1 MFSEINTVNANLT
14 NGCHSIYNN
23 RSSKLKP
30 SQLNFLIYNRKNKK
44 QETRNKKKQKN
55 KNRYIYIIMTDSEY
69 VFLDNLPKKKTD
81 EVIINQLIEG
91 YEGED
96 SFGPLANN
104 KEDHNERKNIEKV
117 YQKNGEKNEQKYEQ
131 KEHIPIIIENDRYS
145 NSYTAYLPDFYEKK
159 MANEKSYGE
168 VDKESNQKREY
179 KMDSVTNFYVG
190 SLTILG
196 LFILYRMIQKTR

>member
-1 MFSEINTVNANLT
+1 
-14 NGCHSIYNN
+14 
-23 RSSKLKP
+23 
-30 SQLNFLIYNRKNKK
+30 
-44 QETRNKKKQKN
+44 
-55 KNRYIYIIMTDSEY
+55 MTDSEY

-104 KEDHNERKNIEKV
+104 KEDHNERKNIDRVYQIDGEKNGQKDG
-117 YQKNGEKNEQKYEQ
+117 QKNGQNYEQ

>member
-1 MFSEINTVNANLT
+1 
-14 NGCHSIYNN
+14 
-23 RSSKLKP
+23 
-30 SQLNFLIYNRKNKK
+30 
-44 QETRNKKKQKN
+44 
-55 KNRYIYIIMTDSEY
+55 MTDSEY